1 MARIHSMEAL
11 RPGDPTTAGPYELKA
26 RLGKGPQGIV
36 YLGRRPGHEPVAVK
50 LLHARFGGGHRTRA
64 VFAHEL
70 AAAQQVED
78 PCVARVLGAG
88 VEGGAP
94 YIASELV
101 DGLSLRRAVEDAGPR
116 TGPPLDR
123 LAIGV
128 AGALWAMHRA
138 GVIHRD
144 LNPGNVLLD
153 SGGPRVID
161 FGYSS
166 ALDSGGIRG
175 VLGGPS
181 FRAPEQIAGAEVT
194 SAADVWAW
202 GCLLVYASCGR
213 PPFGEGSIADVVE
226 RISAGEP
233 DLGTL
238 DGRLRSLVEDCLAA
252 SPRSRPSAQQLLLE
266 LLGTTAPSARSW
278 PSLKVV
284 RPDLPPPALEPI
296 QPYLGLNGVQSV
308 PLRPLLVAASVV
320 IPLVIGAGVAKF
332 SDGLARDAVVTRVAS
347 SGETSIVL
355 KGQYQIR
362 GVRGG
367 VVEGSAFADYELSN
381 TAGHSQELKMPGQLL
396 VRRSALLAEARNQCA
411 PTALPAMCMLPAHTV
426 VTAKLRGSAAL
437 DIEGGGLVMPAHSS
451 YTLRI
456 TTDGMAAPALT
467 QADLALYVSD
477 PQLSAKTVTVPLG

>member
-1 MARIHSMEAL
+1 MEAL

-26 RLGKGPQGIV
+26 KLGKGPQGVV
-36 YLGRRPGHEPVAVK
+36 YLGRRPGQEPVAVK

-88 VEGGAP
+88 LERGAP
-94 YIASELV
+94 YIASEFV
-101 DGLSLRRAVEDAGPR
+101 EGLSLRRAVEDAGPR
-116 TGPPLDR
+116 TGSPLDR

-153 SGGPRVID
+153 PGGPRVID
-161 FGYSS
+161 FGYGS
-166 ALDSGGIRG
+166 ALDSGGVRG

-194 SAADVWAW
+194 SAVDVWAW

-213 PPFGEGSIADVVE
+213 PPFGEGSISDVVE

-233 DLGTL
+233 DFGAL
-238 DGRLRSLVEDCLAA
+238 DGQLRSLVEDCLAA
-252 SPRSRPSAQQLLLE
+252 SPRVRPSAQQLLLE

-296 QPYLGLNGVQSV
+296 QPCLGLNGVQSV
-308 PLRPLLVAASVV
+308 PLRPLLVAASVL

-332 SDGLARDAVVTRVAS
+332 GDFTRDTVVTRVAS
-347 SGETSIVL
+347 SGDAPIAL
-355 KGQYQIR
+355 KGHYQIR

-367 VVEGSAFADYELSN
+367 IVEGNAFADYELSN

-396 VRRSALLAEARNQCA
+396 VRRSALLTEAQNRCA

-426 VTAKLRGSAAL
+426 VTARLGGSAAL
-437 DIEGGGLVMPAHSS
+437 GLKSGNLVMPAHSS

-456 TTDGMAAPALT
+456 TTDGTAGPALT
-467 QADLALYVSD
+467 QADLALYVTD
-477 PQLSAKTVTVPLG
+477 PQLSAKTLTVPFG

>member
-1 MARIHSMEAL
+1 MEAL
-11 RPGDPTTAGPYELKA
+11 RPGDPKTAGPYELKA
-26 RLGKGPQGIV
+26 KLGRGPQGVV
-36 YLGRRPGHEPVAVK
+36 YLGRRPGQEPVAVK

-70 AAAQQVED
+70 AAAQQVKD

-88 VEGGAP
+88 LERGAP
-94 YIASELV
+94 YIASEFV
-101 DGLSLRRAVEDAGPR
+101 EGLSLRRVVEDAGPR

-153 SGGPRVID
+153 PGGPRVID
-161 FGYSS
+161 FGYGS
-166 ALDSGGIRG
+166 ALDSGGVRG

-181 FRAPEQIAGAEVT
+181 FQAPEQIAGAEVT
-194 SAADVWAW
+194 SAVDVWAW

-213 PPFGEGSIADVVE
+213 PPFGEGSIADVVG
-226 RISAGEP
+226 RISTGEP
-233 DLGTL
+233 DFGTL
-238 DGRLRSLVEDCLAA
+238 DGRLRSLVEDCLATA
-252 SPRSRPSAQQLLLE
+252 PRARPSAQQLLLE

-284 RPDLPPPALEPI
+284 RTDLPPPALEPI
-296 QPYLGLNGVQSV
+296 QPYLGMNGVQSV
-308 PLRPLLVAASVV
+308 PLRPLLVAASVL

-332 SDGLARDAVVTRVAS
+332 GGDFSRDSVVTRVAS
-347 SGETSIVL
+347 SGETPIAL
-355 KGQYQIR
+355 KGQYQIK

-367 VVEGSAFADYELSN
+367 VVEGNAFADYELSN

-396 VRRSALLAEARNQCA
+396 IRRSALPAEAQNRCA
-411 PTALPAMCMLPAHTV
+411 PTELPAMCMLPAHTM
-426 VTAKLRGSAAL
+426 VTARLAGSAAL
-437 DIEGGGLVMPAHSS
+437 DLKSGSLVMPARSS

-456 TTDGMAAPALT
+456 TTEGAAGPALT
-467 QADLALYVSD
+467 QADMALYVTD
-477 PQLSAKTVTVPLG
+477 PQFSTKNVAVPFD